1 MKITNG
7 EKKRWGQNQSIKK
20 LNFYAKEMREHPT
33 LNEARF
39 MRWLDSHK
47 INYVD
52 QKIFLEPFQR
62 IVDFYLPEFRLII
75 EIDGDTHKLTVEKD
89 NTKDNM
95 WRTFHQVETL
105 RIKNSEV
112 LNCEFIEAFC
122 LATGLPLYRFSKKP
136 LVKRAG
142 ILFESKI

>member
-1 MKITNG
+1 MLFRS
-7 EKKRWGQNQSIKK
+7 RWGQNQAIKK
-20 LNFYAKEMREHPT
+20 FQFYAKEMREHPT

-39 MRWLDSHK
+39 KRWLEKNK
-47 INYVD
+47 IEFHD

-75 EIDGDTHKLTVEKD
+75 EIDGDTHKFSVAKD
-89 NTKDNM
+89 TTKDNM
-95 WRTFHQVETL
+95 WRTFCQMETL

-112 LNCEFIEAFC
+112 LNCEFIESFC

-136 LVKRAG
+136 SVKRAG